1 MSKKA
6 NYFKIGLFVIVAFV
20 LLVGAVIFWGS
31 QALTREK
38 YYIETYLDEPVKG
51 LTVGSPVNYRG
62 VKIGQVEKIAFVP
75 SEYDIEPGT
84 DEYVEYGR
92 YVFILMSLSHERILV
107 QDRPDLIIE
116 KMVESGLRLRMVSQP
131 LTGVGTLELDYLDLD
146 PDKQPKPLPIIW
158 KHKHTYIPSAPS
170 VFSELVK
177 SLESTLARIDDLKVE
192 ELIES
197 ANNLLVNLNEAVDEA
212 QIGVIR
218 DEVSD
223 LLAETKDGIT
233 QIKSFLR
240 TSEGPRPEAA
250 IEDILASLDKTIQR
264 INRLIKA
271 QSPEIDRAVKNLSQA
286 TENLKDVT
294 EDLKAQ
300 PSKLIFSEPP
310 AKSETV
316 K

>member
-6 NYFKIGLFVIVAFV
+6 NYFTVGLFIIVAFA
-20 LLVGAVIFWGS
+20 LLIAAVIFWGS
-31 QALTREK
+31 QALTQEK
-38 YYIETYLDEPVKG
+38 FYIETYLDEAVKG

-84 DEYVEYGR
+84 DEYVKYGR
-92 YVFILMSLSHERILV
+92 YVFILMSLSHERVLI
-107 QDRPDLIIE
+107 QDRPDLIME
-116 KMVESGLRLRMVSQP
+116 KMVESGWRLQLVTQP
-131 LTGVGTLELDYLDLD
+131 LTGVGTLEADYFK
-146 PDKQPKPLPIIW
+146 PETHKPLEIVWEP
-158 KHKHTYIPSAPS
+158 KRPYIPSAPS
-170 VFSELVK
+170 MLSKLLQ
-177 SLESTLARIDDLKVE
+177 SLESTLGRLEALEVE

-197 ANNLLVNLNEAVDEA
+197 ANTLLVNLNKTVDELR
-212 QIGVIR
+212 IGVISG
-218 DEVSD
+218 EVSD

-240 TSEGPRPEAA
+240 TSEGPRPQAA
-250 IEDILASLDKTIQR
+250 LEDIMVSLDKTIQR

-271 QSPEIDRAVKNLSQA
+271 QSPEIDRTIKNISQ
-286 TENLKDVT
+286 TSENLKDVT

-310 AKSETV
+310 AESETV